1 MMRHQVDRNG
11 SFPRFAED
19 NGRNQRRAFVYLHRQ
34 YGSLAEYRNFESLL
48 RKKYESPLK
57 KDKKKRKKL
66 VNPLV
71 KSCEKLLLT
80 NFLTL
85 ISKLAREL
93 HWGGV
98 RCL

>member
-1 MMRHQVDRNG
+1 MA
-11 SFPRFAED
+11 RFHVLPKTMVGIREELLFICTA
-19 NGRNQRRAFVYLHRQ
+19 NMAVWQNIATSSRCCVKNTRAPF
-34 YGSLAEYRNFESLL
+34 
-48 RKKYESPLK
+48 K

-93 HWGGV
+93 H
-98 RCL
+98 